1 MYTGQMWL
9 PDWGMY
15 HYKGR
20 QYRPDLGRFLQTDPI
35 GYQAGMNL
43 YAYVS
48 GDPVNLVDP
57 WGLDGRHLS
66 GGEMQ
71 CYLMGGYIVFTANE
85 AKGIDHNE
93 CRGTDRPIAG
103 FSSGN
108 RGGFFDYMGSLF
120 GGAVSALRD
129 VGICPIAQGELIA
142 GAVAEAQLGAK
153 GLASASGRLDAGTL
167 RARLTFVPD
176 AWPQFDGRVTWG
188 VGLMGNL
195 GHHGSWLGGIQ
206 VGDGIGTEVT
216 LPRQRGYD
224 PFENWQHTRDD
235 FVGLQA
241 GGALI
246 LGFNVR
252 IGANVSAGCASQ

>member
-48 GDPVNLVDP
+48 GDPVNMTDP

-108 RGGFFDYMGSLF
+108 RGDGANGGSTLSSPDEMKERCEAFLRASDTLDNISAWLSRASAVSAGIGVASLVVPGAGEAVFVGGMGFALGL
-120 GGAVSALRD
+120 GAVSGGMQLASDLIYGGATGDWAGAFFNSGFNLSASYISPFSRD
-129 VGICPIAQGELIA
+129 VVGQVGSEFAGWVGGELIGTSRIK
-142 GAVAEAQLGAK
+142 GAA
-153 GLASASGRLDAGTL
+153 
-167 RARLTFVPD
+167 
-176 AWPQFDGRVTWG
+176 
-188 VGLMGNL
+188 
-195 GHHGSWLGGIQ
+195 
-206 VGDGIGTEVT
+206 
-216 LPRQRGYD
+216 
-224 PFENWQHTRDD
+224 
-235 FVGLQA
+235 
-241 GGALI
+241 
-246 LGFNVR
+246 
-252 IGANVSAGCASQ
+252 CATQ